1 MSAGDAVRHNH
12 GDRIGRAERVT
23 GETKISVEIN
33 LDGTGQADISTG
45 LPFFDHMLNAVCTH
59 GSFDLRVHAEGDIDI
74 DAHHTV
80 EDTAIVLGRAFLE
93 AVGDKSGIRRFGSQ
107 LLPMDETLVEAV
119 VDISGRPY
127 FVMNG
132 EPENMEWQIIGGHY
146 ATVINRHF
154 FETFATHSAT
164 TLHVNV
170 RYGRDPHHI
179 TEAEYKAV
187 ARALRQATEQDP
199 RVNGVPSTKGAL

>member
-1 MSAGDAVRHNH
+1 MTMT
-12 GDRIGRAERVT
+12 DRIGTATRTTSESDIT
-23 GETKISVEIN
+23 VEIN
-33 LDGTGQADISTG
+33 LDGSGQCDIDTG
-45 LPFFDHMLNAVCTH
+45 LPFFDHMLTAFGTH
-59 GSFDLRVHAEGDIDI
+59 GSFDLKVHATGDTHI

-80 EDTAIVLGRAFLE
+80 EDTAITLGWALLE
-93 AVGDKSGIRRFGSQ
+93 AVGDKKGIRRFGSMQ
-107 LLPMDETLVEAV
+107 LPMDETLVDAV
-119 VDISGRPY
+119 LDISGRPY

-154 FETFATHSAT
+154 FETLAYNSRI

-170 RYGRDPHHI
+170 HYGRDPHHI

-187 ARALRQATEQDP
+187 ARALRQATELDP
-199 RVNGVPSTKGAL
+199 RVTGVPSTKGAL

>member
-1 MSAGDAVRHNH
+1 MSAGDAVRHDH

-187 ARALRQATEQDP
+187 ARALRQATERDP
-199 RVNGVPSTKGAL
+199 RVTGVPSTKGAL